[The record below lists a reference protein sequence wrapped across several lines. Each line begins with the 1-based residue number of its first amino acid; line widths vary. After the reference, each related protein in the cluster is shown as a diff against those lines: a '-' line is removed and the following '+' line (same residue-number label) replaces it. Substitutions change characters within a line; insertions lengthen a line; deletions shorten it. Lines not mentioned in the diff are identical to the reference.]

1 MNNQPWITIYSVK
14 KKKDAGDM
22 SEPKVHTAD
31 SPHMEN
37 LKLFPAADGDMSGFF
52 CR

>member
-1 MNNQPWITIYSVK
+1 MNNQPWITICSVKK

-37 LKLFPAADGDMSGFF
+37 LKLFPAGDMSVFF